1 MNIRNQQMMI
11 NEIEQQLSAIEE
23 AIPKIKDILNDLKL
37 CTSDTTKQILMAAI
51 KKYANPIIDFKI

>member
-1 MNIRNQQMMI
+1 MMI